1 MINSADGPTAG
12 PDPVIT
18 ISVNADSAT
27 APFDQVRSQLAAMIS
42 DGRLEAGARLPT
54 VRRLAE
60 DLGLA
65 ANTVARAYRE
75 LEADGV
81 ITTHGRLG
89 TFVTGRAADTDDV
102 TAAAAAF
109 VAAARRS
116 GLTLSEAIRTL
127 EAAW

>member
-1 MINSADGPTAG
+1 MINSADGPAAG

-18 ISVNADSAT
+18 ISVDADSAT

-81 ITTHGRLG
+81 ITTHGRRG
-89 TFVTGRAADTDDV
+89 TFVTGRATDTDDV
-102 TAAAAAF
+102 TAAAGEF
-109 VAAARRS
+109 VATARRS
-116 GLTLSEAIRTL
+116 GLTLSEAIRAV

>member
-1 MINSADGPTAG
+1 MINSGDGA
-12 PDPVIT
+12 DPVIT
-18 ISVNADSAT
+18 ISVDADSPT

-75 LEADGV
+75 LESDGV
-81 ITTHGRLG
+81 ITTRGRHG
-89 TFVTGRAADTDDV
+89 TFVTGRAAADDV
-102 TAAAAAF
+102 TT
-109 VAAARRS
+109 AAARYVATARQS
-116 GLTLSEAIRTL
+116 GLTLSEAIRTV
-127 EAAW
+127 EDAW